1 MKGEIFMET
10 ETSAESSVQEG
21 EHTKIQSAIPVTA
34 PVEKKTWGI
43 RGHLV
48 VLLLNFI
55 ITAGSIFAY
64 HRYFPQRI
72 VAMDLRGYLQKQ
84 QAQFVVGKL
93 TDEQFKANMD
103 RFEAKL
109 NSLPPNC
116 IVLMADSALRGVSV
130 IEP

>member
-1 MKGEIFMET
+1 M
-10 ETSAESSVQEG
+10 ETSAENSVQEG
-21 EHTKIQSAIPVTA
+21 EHTEIQSEISVPIPG
-34 PVEKKTWGI
+34 EKKKRGI

-48 VLLLNFI
+48 ILLLNVI
-55 ITAGSIFAY
+55 ITTGAIFVY
-64 HRYFPQRI
+64 HQFFFQKI

-84 QAQFVVGKL
+84 QAQFVAGQL

-109 NSLPPNC
+109 NSMPSNC

-130 IEP
+130 VEP